1 MLEFL
6 AAAAHTVAHEGA
18 EHAEPTA
25 FGIAP
30 GGYVALAMIVVIL
43 IMLWAGVPRIIAGM
57 LDQRI
62 AGIRQQLDE
71 AKALRAEAE
80 ALRDEYARKAA
91 AAEGDIEAMRA
102 SAERNAA
109 EIVEKAKADA
119 AAMIARHQSAAAE
132 KIAAAERGAVAELR
146 AKAASAAAT
155 AARQLIADKHGEDA
169 DRKLADQIISGI

>member
-1 MLEFL
+1 VLEFL
-6 AAAAHTVAHEGA
+6 AAAAHEGA

-43 IMLWAGVPRIIAGM
+43 IMLWAGVPRIVAGM

-62 AGIRQQLDE
+62 AGISQQLDE

-91 AAEGDIEAMRA
+91 AAEGDIAAMRA

-146 AKAASAAAT
+146 AKAASAAAN

-169 DRKLADQIISGI
+169 DRKLADRIISGI

>member
-1 MLEFL
+1 MFDLL
-6 AAAAHTVAHEGA
+6 AAVAHEAG

-30 GGYVALAMIVVIL
+30 GGYVALAMILVIA
-43 IMLWAGVPRIIAGM
+43 IMLWVGVPRIIAGM

-71 AKALRAEAE
+71 AKALRVEAE
-80 ALRDEYARKAA
+80 ALRDEYVRKASE
-91 AAEGDIEAMRA
+91 AERDIEAMRA

-119 AAMIARHQSAAAE
+119 ALLIERHKTSAGE
-132 KIAAAERGAVAELR
+132 KIAAAERSAIAELR
-146 AKAASAAAT
+146 SKAATAAT
-155 AARQLIADKHGEDA
+155 AAARQLIAEQHGEDA
-169 DRKLADQIISGI
+169 DRKLADEIIAGI